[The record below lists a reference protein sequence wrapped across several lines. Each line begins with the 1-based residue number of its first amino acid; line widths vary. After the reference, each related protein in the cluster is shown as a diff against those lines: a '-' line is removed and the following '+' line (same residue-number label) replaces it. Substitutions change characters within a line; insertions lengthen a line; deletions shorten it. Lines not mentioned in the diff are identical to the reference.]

1 MHHTVGPD
9 GGSRAGSVESLAAL
23 NEAGSRYRSGD
34 GPGVCLATQWLLR
47 RRQDLLMPS
56 VLLGFFARGELYL
69 DTYLIWFEC

>member
-1 MHHTVGPD
+1 MHRTVDSD

-34 GPGVCLATQWLLR
+34 GPGVRLVTRWLLR
-47 RRQDLLMPS
+47 RRQGLLMPS
-56 VLLGFFARGELYL
+56 MLLGFLGCVELYL